1 MREPDQTRE
10 FMRRFA
16 ANLSDKGN
24 HVVAYVLTEDEWCNE
39 FGKKFYKTYGSFRRS
54 KTHYLKSHRIPTH
67 VTYKVT

>member
-24 HVVAYVLTEDEWCNE
+24 HVVAYVLTEDEWSGE
-39 FGKKFYKTYGSFRRS
+39 FGKKFYKNYNSFKDCKSHFLKKYRRLPSS
-54 KTHYLKSHRIPTH
+54 KTF
-67 VTYKVT
+67 V